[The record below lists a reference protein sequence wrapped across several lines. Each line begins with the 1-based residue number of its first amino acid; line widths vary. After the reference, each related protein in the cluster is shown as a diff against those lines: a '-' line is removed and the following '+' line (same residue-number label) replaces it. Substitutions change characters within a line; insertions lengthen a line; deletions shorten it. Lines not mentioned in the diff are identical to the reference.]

1 MPATN
6 VKEFF
11 TAIKEGK
18 QEVAERLLCAT
29 PGLIHEREN
38 GVSPILAAAYNN
50 QPKLANFLAEKMV
63 TLNIFEAAATGKRN
77 QIIRILARDPQLVNA
92 YSDDGYQPLGLA
104 CFFGHLETA
113 RYLINAGA
121 RVNSPSK
128 NKMKV
133 TALHSAAASRHT
145 NLVKFLLEQKADPN
159 LLQRGSFTPLHAAA
173 QNGDVE
179 SVRTLLFHGADAD
192 INPMKARPR
201 SITQENLIK
210 PKPQNCSKK
219 ELQNAF
225 EQVD

>member
-1 MPATN
+1 MPSIN

-11 TAIKEGK
+11 TAIREGK
-18 QEVAERLLCAT
+18 QEVVERLLRAA
-29 PGLIHEREN
+29 PSLIHEKEN
-38 GVSPILAAAYNN
+38 GASPILAAAYNN

-63 TLNIFEAAATGKRN
+63 TLNVFEAAATGRRN
-77 QIIRILARDPQLVNA
+77 HIIRILARDPQLVNA

-133 TALHSAAASRHT
+133 TPLHSATAGGHT
-145 NLVKFLLEQKADPN
+145 DLVKYLLGQQADPN
-159 LLQRGSFTPLHAAA
+159 VPQRGGFTALHAAA

-179 SVRTLLFHGADAD
+179 SIRTLLFHGADAD
-192 INPMKARPR
+192 VKSAEGKTPLDYAREHHQAEAAKLLKEG
-201 SITQENLIK
+201 ITKRLR
-210 PKPQNCSKK
+210 
-219 ELQNAF
+219 
-225 EQVD
+225 VR